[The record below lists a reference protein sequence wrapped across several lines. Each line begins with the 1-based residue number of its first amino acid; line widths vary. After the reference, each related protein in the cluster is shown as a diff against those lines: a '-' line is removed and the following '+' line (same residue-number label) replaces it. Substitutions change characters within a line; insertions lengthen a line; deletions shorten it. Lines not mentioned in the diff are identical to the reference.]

1 MSIGAT
7 HVRVVEG
14 LPRHRDHRLDGG
26 NALSAAAL
34 RLSLRSRARLPAV
47 GDLQGDGAAAAA
59 RGQFCRPGWGVRP
72 AIIAPAMVASWAL
85 GIWLAWAGGFY
96 AAGWLHAKL
105 VLVIALSAL
114 HGFFVRYVREFAAD
128 GNRHSQRFYRVL
140 NEIPTILMI
149 GIVILAVVKP
159 FLGRG
164 QPLPPDA

>member
-34 RLSLRSRARLPAV
+34 RLSLRSRARLQAV
-47 GDLQGDGAAAAA
+47 GDLQGDGAAAAPRDHYAGHGGELGAWPMA
-59 RGQFCRPGWGVRP
+59 RMG
-72 AIIAPAMVASWAL
+72 
-85 GIWLAWAGGFY
+85 GGFY
-96 AAGWLHAKL
+96 TAGWLHAKL
-105 VLVIALSAL
+105 ALVIALSAL
-114 HGFFVRYVREFAAD
+114 HGFFVRCVREFAAD
-128 GNRHSQRFYRVL
+128 HNHHSQQFYRVL

-159 FLGRG
+159 F
-164 QPLPPDA
+164 